1 MSYQAIIR
9 NADGNLISN
18 KVVGIQISILKTS
31 SSGTAIYTETHSR
44 TSNINGLVTI
54 EIGTGSVVTG
64 SFSAINWGN
73 DSYFIKTET
82 DVDGGTN
89 YTITGTSQLLSVPYA
104 LNAKKAEN
112 VPNYK
117 IGDFAHGGIVF
128 WVDQTGQHGLVC
140 SKVNQSAGIR
150 WFAGTFGYTRAKADG
165 LYAGQSNT
173 TIILSS
179 QVAIGDDNNN
189 YAASLC
195 NELEVVENNVLYGDW
210 YLPSAFE
217 LKLMSQNIMKINSTA
232 LLNGGESLI
241 NNFYWSS
248 TEDTNTKA
256 WIVNLANAQESS
268 VLKGSQNPVRAI
280 RSF

>member
-1 MSYQAIIR
+1 M
-9 NADGNLISN
+9 
-18 KVVGIQISILKTS
+18 
-31 SSGTAIYTETHSR
+31 
-44 TSNINGLVTI
+44 
-54 EIGTGSVVTG
+54 
-64 SFSAINWGN
+64 
-73 DSYFIKTET
+73 
-82 DVDGGTN
+82 
-89 YTITGTSQLLSVPYA
+89 LSVPYA